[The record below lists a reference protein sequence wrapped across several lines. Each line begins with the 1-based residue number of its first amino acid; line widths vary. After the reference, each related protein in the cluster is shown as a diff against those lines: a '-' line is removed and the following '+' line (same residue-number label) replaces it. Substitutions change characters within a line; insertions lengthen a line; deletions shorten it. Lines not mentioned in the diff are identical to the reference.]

1 MHFFFMALIKH
12 YPYRRRSL
20 CAFCAA
26 YSCTEADVSSQCLLE
41 ASVSTEV
48 CLTVLDTLNTFIMGF
63 KVLTETANM
72 TPFIILF
79 SQ

>member
-1 MHFFFMALIKH
+1 MHFFMALIKH
-12 YPYRRRSL
+12 YLCWRRCI

-26 YSCTEADVSSQCLLE
+26 YSHTEADVNSQCLLE
-41 ASVSTEV
+41 ANVSTEV
-48 CLTVLDTLNTFIMGF
+48 CLTVLDTLSTFIMGF

-72 TPFIILF
+72 TPFIFWL

>member
-1 MHFFFMALIKH
+1 MHFFMALIKH
-12 YPYRRRSL
+12 YLYRRRSV

-26 YSCTEADVSSQCLLE
+26 YSHTEADVSSQFLLE

-48 CLTVLDTLNTFIMGF
+48 CLTVLDTLSTFIMGF
-63 KVLTETANM
+63 KVLTKTANM
-72 TPFIILF
+72 TPFIFML